1 LPQELSAMSD
11 LTMFLVY
18 LGLAV
23 ALAFAARYSRVLR
36 RMIGWHTFGSRPRSD
51 TIESA
56 LSARLASVGTEM
68 EAVTEG
74 DWRVFRPSIGAR
86 LLTPALSV
94 ALLLT
99 MFDPSKLGYA
109 EVDLPPMMAAGILL
123 LLVYANVSM
132 LRYRVEVAGDTLALR
147 TTLLPVRQFDLR
159 QLDAIEEDA
168 VHSFRLGFVDG
179 RSVEILKT
187 VAGAAELRHIL
198 RVRLKRNPR
207 G

>member
-1 LPQELSAMSD
+1 MSD

-51 TIESA
+51 TIEGA
-56 LSARLASVGTEM
+56 LSARLASVATEM

-147 TTLLPVRQFDLR
+147 TTLLTVRQFDLR
-159 QLDAIEEDA
+159 QLDAVEEDA
-168 VHSFRLGFVDG
+168 VHSFRLGFADG

>member
-1 LPQELSAMSD
+1 MSD

-132 LRYRVEVAGDTLALR
+132 LRYRVEVPAT
-147 TTLLPVRQFDLR
+147 
-159 QLDAIEEDA
+159 
-168 VHSFRLGFVDG
+168 
-179 RSVEILKT
+179 RSPC
-187 VAGAAELRHIL
+187 A
-198 RVRLKRNPR
+198 PPF
-207 G
+207 